1 MLLNIVSYER
11 WREIFGEIPRQ
22 RKENSVKT
30 YQQRAALLLQVE
42 NGSDVNREQQEMCRY
57 YCQEQGYQLSEQHI
71 YQGERVPFDRDAPY
85 LVQLRLDLIQ
95 KQFDVLVVPFAACLG
110 VLPLWMSPPTASA
123 ISEVYRQ
130 QARIESAMKRHG
142 VHDVYQQMLLDG
154 IFLIKRLQAQRAKRR
169 YS

>member
-1 MLLNIVSYER
+1 MPLLWIRQRHNCTCYRRWRKASLLLSIVSYER

-71 YQGERVPFDRDAPY
+71 YQGERV
-85 LVQLRLDLIQ
+85 
-95 KQFDVLVVPFAACLG
+95 
-110 VLPLWMSPPTASA
+110 
-123 ISEVYRQ
+123 
-130 QARIESAMKRHG
+130 
-142 VHDVYQQMLLDG
+142 
-154 IFLIKRLQAQRAKRR
+154 
-169 YS
+169 